1 MVETVGRRL
10 QKARQERKLT
20 IDEVAAATKIRPER
34 IVDLEA
40 DDLTHFPSLVYAR
53 SFLVKYARFLGL
65 DIQDDLE
72 DFKVNRAVGF
82 GEFKYLTAAPTPK
95 FKPEPRFNQPRKS
108 LAPPL
113 VLAVVAVL
121 ILIGVPLIAFF
132 AANLSRL
139 SPGEDD
145 QNKATGV
152 TPVPGVRQSATPL
165 TAKSPLAVTSPEPL
179 RPPLLS
185 PTGPAQVSTNSET
198 PAAASPTS
206 QPTVEVRRAL
216 PVTSADKDKGPGNLS
231 PSASV
236 ASSAS
241 PAASASPVAST
252 SEVAAASPSGP
263 PPQKLEIKVK
273 ERTWLR
279 VTKDRE
285 NSDPVFN
292 DFIGPNSPAIVI
304 QGKRFWLKAL
314 DKSALELRKNGQAV
328 NGQDS
333 DIVIE

>member
-72 DFKVNRAVGF
+72 NFQVNRAVGF
-82 GEFKYLTAAPTPK
+82 GEFKYLTAAPPPK
-95 FKPEPRFNQPRKS
+95 FKPEPRFNQPKKS

-113 VLAVVAVL
+113 ILAVIAAI

-132 AANLSRL
+132 AVNLSRL
-139 SPGEDD
+139 SPGEEE
-145 QNKATGV
+145 QYKTVGT
-152 TPVPGVRQSATPL
+152 TPTPRVQQSATPL
-165 TAKSPLAVTSPEPL
+165 TEKSPLAATTPEPL
-179 RPPLLS
+179 RQPLTSPTVPAQVTTNAQTPASLS
-185 PTGPAQVSTNSET
+185 PTPQG
-198 PAAASPTS
+198 
-206 QPTVEVRRAL
+206 TVEVRRAL
-216 PVTSADKDKGPGNLS
+216 PVTAADKESATAS
-231 PSASV
+231 PSAS
-236 ASSAS
+236 ASAS
-241 PAASASPVAST
+241 VAASASPSAP
-252 SEVAAASPSGP
+252 PS
-263 PPQKLEIKVK
+263 QKLEIKVK

-285 NSDPVFN
+285 NSEPVFN

-314 DKSALELRKNGQAV
+314 DKTALELRKNGQAV
-328 NGQDS
+328 NGQDG